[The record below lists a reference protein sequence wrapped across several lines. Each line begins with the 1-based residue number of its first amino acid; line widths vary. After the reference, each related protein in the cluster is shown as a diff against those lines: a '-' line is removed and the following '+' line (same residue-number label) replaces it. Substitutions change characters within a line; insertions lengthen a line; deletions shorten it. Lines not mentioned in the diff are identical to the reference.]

1 MNGDGVTTSVGRP
14 DLAART
20 DIEPG
25 SPTASPLRM
34 AITARSIYPIHGV
47 GGLERHLYDL
57 VRHLVAIGVRV
68 HIITRPP
75 VHMAPRDVPML
86 ASERIDW
93 SFVPYRSFPFA
104 GRRGTTVID
113 RSTAY
118 PLFGLRAGA
127 RAAELAAAGEIDIVY
142 GHGASV
148 LGYAR
153 ARKRGAAPCPMIFN
167 PHGLEEFG
175 GPGQS
180 AVKHIGYAPLR
191 AAARYC
197 ARVAD
202 RVISTDHCLVPV
214 IGRHLRV
221 SEDRIC
227 VVPNSVDLLAC
238 DSSAEEVAARALRA
252 RLSLPPGAR
261 VLLSAGRLEDNKGFH
276 VLARALSDLLP
287 RNGSAPAAGRSE
299 WRWVLV
305 GDGPARPR
313 LERAVREHGIA
324 SRTLLAGHV
333 TTPELH
339 GWYRAADVF
348 VHPTLYEG
356 SSIVTLEAMAHGLP
370 VVATMAGGLPDKVV
384 PALTGWLV
392 KPGDSIALAQAVSEA
407 LQDPS
412 RLPGLGRAGRALVE
426 ERFSWPAAVQV
437 LMAVVRELVVARQ
450 GPSPG
455 RAI

>member
-34 AITARSIYPIHGV
+34 AITARSIYPIHGA

-118 PLFGLRAGA
+118 LLFGLRAGA

-238 DSSAEEVAARALRA
+238 DPGAEEAAAQVLRA
-252 RLSLPPGAR
+252 RLSVPPGAI

-276 VLARALSDLLP
+276 VLVRALSDLLP
-287 RNGSAPAAGRSE
+287 ANGAGPADRRQE

-305 GDGPARPR
+305 GDGPARRR
-313 LERAVREHGIA
+313 LERATRKLGIA

-333 TTPELH
+333 STPELH
-339 GWYRAADVF
+339 GWYRAADLF

-392 KPGDSIALAQAVSEA
+392 EPGDSRRLAQAITEA
-407 LQDPS
+407 LQHPS

-426 ERFSWPAAVQV
+426 ERFSWPAAVQA
-437 LMAVVRELVVARQ
+437 LMAVVSELVI
-450 GPSPG
+450 G
-455 RAI
+455 R

>member
-1 MNGDGVTTSVGRP
+1 VT
-14 DLAART
+14 A
-20 DIEPG
+20 G
-25 SPTASPLRM
+25 SPPLRM

-47 GGLERHLYDL
+47 GGLERHVHDL

-68 HIITRPP
+68 HVVTRPP
-75 VHMAPRDVPML
+75 VRMAPRDVSTL
-86 ASERIDW
+86 ASDLIDW

-118 PLFGLRAGA
+118 PIFGLRAGA
-127 RAAELAAAGEIDIVY
+127 RAARLAAAGEVDVVY

-153 ARKRGAAPCPMIFN
+153 ARKRGAVACPMIFN

-175 GPGQS
+175 GPGQP
-180 AVKHIGYAPLR
+180 AAKYLGYAPLR

-197 ARVAD
+197 ARAAD
-202 RVISTDHCLVPV
+202 RVISTDQCLVPV
-214 IGRHLRV
+214 IGRHLRIP
-221 SEDRIC
+221 EHRIR
-227 VVPNSVDLLAC
+227 VVPNSVDLDAC
-238 DSSAEEVAARALRA
+238 VVSAEETEAQALRA
-252 RLSLPPGAR
+252 RLSMPPGTL

-276 VLARALSDLLP
+276 ILARALSDLLP
-287 RNGSAPAAGRSE
+287 GDGSGPAAGRSE

-370 VVATMAGGLPDKVV
+370 VVAAMAGGLPDKVV

-392 KPGDSIALAQAVSEA
+392 KPGDSIELAQAVSEA
-407 LQDPS
+407 LKDPS

-437 LMAVVRELVVARQ
+437 LMAVIRELVPATKR
-450 GPSPG
+450 PSPA
-455 RAI
+455 RAT